1 MKQNIIRDKC
11 NQNKESDENRID
23 LCRTEL
29 C

>member
-23 LCRTEL
+23 QSYAKAV
-29 C
+29 